1 MFFQDFFF
9 EAVVTV
15 NFTTMLV
22 LTTLFISMSSSLPTT
37 SYINLLFPFILV
49 LLHTF
54 IDSLRTESSNDDG
67 EEARMINHHGT
78 SIPVG
83 GTDIPSEPIAND
95 NLFDRKASL
104 IHRNEA
110 VEVQVR

>member
-1 MFFQDFFF
+1 MIDIWLIF
-9 EAVVTV
+9 
-15 NFTTMLV
+15 
-22 LTTLFISMSSSLPTT
+22 
-37 SYINLLFPFILV
+37 NLLLPFILV

-54 IDSLRTESSNDDG
+54 IDSLRTESSNDNG